1 MSGKFIVFTDE
12 QRGFRFRVVTEGGS
26 LVAKSPWC
34 PDEKTLFDT
43 IELARECVGMGH
55 VSFANTPLPTEGVIS
70 Q

>member
-1 MSGKFIVFTDE
+1 MSGNFIVFTDE
-12 QRGFRFRVVTEGGS
+12 KRGFRFKVVTDNGS

-34 PDEKTLFDT
+34 PDKKTLFDT

-55 VSFANTPLPTEGVIS
+55 IRFADAPLRAKAAIS